1 MIRARLGVFRIQIKA
16 KKYLDVV
23 STTVNQYSCITI
35 VSIDNIRTF
44 SANMNLL
51 IVALKTQRK
60 TSLWPVQQ
68 RVQINLILID
78 NVRISCLSC
87 NVINCKTTTK
97 GPCRNK
103 CRSNSVQ
110 WYLLQRPRLYCYSPL
125 PSLYVHHVP
134 LKLYCCH

>member
-60 TSLWPVQQ
+60 PSLWPV
-68 RVQINLILID
+68 
-78 NVRISCLSC
+78 
-87 NVINCKTTTK
+87 
-97 GPCRNK
+97 
-103 CRSNSVQ
+103 
-110 WYLLQRPRLYCYSPL
+110 
-125 PSLYVHHVP
+125 
-134 LKLYCCH
+134 